1 MLGKIMRIQC
11 AATGQTVTNIAK
23 ERTAELTITAQ
34 SLGSA
39 VNRRG
44 TKKITQK
51 KSWSITG
58 DMIFTPSEFLRLF
71 RFLMYGTKV
80 DVTFANFEGAAYVT
94 DITLNARVGSVASCK
109 VKMQGTGALLDV
121 S

>member
-1 MLGKIMRIQC
+1 
-11 AATGQTVTNIAK
+11 
-23 ERTAELTITAQ
+23 
-34 SLGSA
+34 
-39 VNRRG
+39 
-44 TKKITQK
+44 
-51 KSWSITG
+51 
-58 DMIFTPSEFLRLF
+58 
-71 RFLMYGTKV
+71 MYGTKV